1 MLRQHLLKKGLRAES
16 HFRWRGGDPSR
27 VEGLSDAVFAFAITL
42 LVVSLEVPTSFE
54 AMMQTMRGFFAFA
67 ICFTLLF
74 MIWHAH
80 YIFFRRYGLED
91 TYTSVL
97 NAVLLFVV
105 LFYIYPLKF
114 LFTFLLGRLFGV
126 SAGIDH
132 GTMISGADV
141 PELMLVYSL
150 GFLAIFTIFT
160 LLYLHA
166 YRLRDQLELNEIER
180 IATRTSVQMH
190 LIYVAVALLSAGLA
204 FTGNVY
210 LAALAGWCYALLCP
224 AQIINGVIMG
234 RRIERLQKQ
243 ASSANAIDTPS

>member
-1 MLRQHLLKKGLRAES
+1 MLRQHFIKKGLRAES
-16 HFRWRGGDPSR
+16 HFKWRGGDPTR

-42 LVVSLEVPTSFE
+42 LVVSLEVPTSFG

-114 LFTFLLGRLFGV
+114 LFTFLLGRMFGIN
-126 SAGIDH
+126 AGIDH
-132 GTMISGADV
+132 GTMIAGADV

-150 GFLAIFTIFT
+150 GFLAIFAIFS

-166 YRLRDQLELNEIER
+166 YRLREQLELSEIEQV
-180 IATRTSVQMH
+180 ATRASIQMH
-190 LIYVAVALLSAGLA
+190 LIYVAVSLLSAALA
-204 FTGNVY
+204 FTGSIY

-224 AQIINGVIMG
+224 AQVINGVIMG
-234 RRIERLQKQ
+234 RRIEKLTKLETEPKV
-243 ASSANAIDTPS
+243 IDEKA

>member
-1 MLRQHLLKKGLRAES
+1 MLRQHFLKKGLRAEP

-42 LVVSLEVPTSFE
+42 LVVSLEVPTSFD

-91 TYTSVL
+91 TYTSIL

-114 LFTFLLGRLFGV
+114 LFTFLLGRMFGIN
-126 SAGIDH
+126 AGIDH
-132 GTMISGADV
+132 GTMIAGADV

-150 GFLAIFTIFT
+150 GFLAIFAIFS

-166 YRLRDQLELNEIER
+166 YRLREQLELNEIEQV
-180 IATRTSVQMH
+180 ATRASVQMH
-190 LIYVAVALLSAGLA
+190 LIYVAVSILSAALA
-204 FTGNVY
+204 LTGNIY
-210 LAALAGWCYALLCP
+210 LAALAGWSYALLCP
-224 AQIINGVIMG
+224 AQAINGIMMG
-234 RRIERLQKQ
+234 RKIERLQKQ
-243 ASSANAIDTPS
+243 AENTNAIDTTA